1 MIRRIIPQMSLIDRA
16 REALRRPLPGFAG
29 QSRMM
34 PPGRFVPPDISGAHL
49 GGVLVLLYPVD
60 GLAQV
65 VLTRRT
71 ETLGKHRGQISFPG
85 GRMDPGDLD
94 LIQTALRETRE
105 ELGID
110 VSGADVLGTLTPLYI
125 PPSNYLIHPA
135 VAALPSRPIFAP
147 NPHEVAEVIE
157 VALETLAAP
166 EARSVAP
173 MPVARNGTTYVVDM
187 PHFVAGGHRV
197 WGATAMVLA
206 ELLEALGDAL
216 ETQ

>member
-1 MIRRIIPQMSLIDRA
+1 MLVIDLA

-34 PPGRFVPPDISGAHL
+34 PPGRFVPPDISAAHL

-60 GLAQV
+60 GVAHV

-85 GRMDPGDLD
+85 GRMDAGDHD
-94 LIQTALRETRE
+94 LIATALRETRE
-105 ELGID
+105 ELGIE
-110 VSGADVLGTLTPLYI
+110 VSEANVLGTLTPLYI

-135 VAALPSRPIFAP
+135 VAALPGRPRFAP
-147 NPHEVAEVIE
+147 NPAEVAEVIE
-157 VALETLAAP
+157 VALETLATP
-166 EARSVAP
+166 EARSVGP
-173 MPVARNGTTYVVDM
+173 MPVVRNGTTFVVNM
-187 PHFVAGGHRV
+187 PHFVVGGHRV

-206 ELLEALGDAL
+206 ELLEALGD
-216 ETQ
+216 TP

>member
-1 MIRRIIPQMSLIDRA
+1 MPLIDRA
-16 REALRRPLPGFAG
+16 RAALRRPLPGFAG

-110 VSGADVLGTLTPLYI
+110 VSGADVLGTLTP
-125 PPSNYLIHPA
+125 
-135 VAALPSRPIFAP
+135 
-147 NPHEVAEVIE
+147 
-157 VALETLAAP
+157 
-166 EARSVAP
+166 
-173 MPVARNGTTYVVDM
+173 
-187 PHFVAGGHRV
+187 
-197 WGATAMVLA
+197 
-206 ELLEALGDAL
+206 
-216 ETQ
+216 

>member
-1 MIRRIIPQMSLIDRA
+1 MLVIDRA

-34 PPGRFVPPDISGAHL
+34 PPGRQMPGDISGAYL
-49 GGVLVLLYPVD
+49 GGVLVLLYPV
-60 GLAQV
+60 AEVTHV

-206 ELLEALGDAL
+206 ELLEALDDAP

>member
-1 MIRRIIPQMSLIDRA
+1 MLVIDLA

-34 PPGRFVPPDISGAHL
+34 PPGRFVPPDISAAHL

-60 GLAQV
+60 GVAHV

-85 GRMDPGDLD
+85 GRMDAGDHD
-94 LIQTALRETRE
+94 LIATALRETRE
-105 ELGID
+105 ELGIE
-110 VSGADVLGTLTPLYI
+110 VSEANVLGTLTPLYI

-135 VAALPSRPIFAP
+135 VAALPGRPRFAP
-147 NPHEVAEVIE
+147 NPAEVAEVIE
-157 VALETLAAP
+157 VALETLATP
-166 EARSVAP
+166 EARSVGP
-173 MPVARNGTTYVVDM
+173 MPVVRNGTTFVVDM
-187 PHFVAGGHRV
+187 PHFVVGGHRV

-206 ELLEALGDAL
+206 ELLEALGD
-216 ETQ
+216 TP